1 MHVECHIVQMGPWV
15 GLTVAVVLVMNGD
28 IVALRRL
35 IVAAKSERWYD
46 AAPAM
51 RNRCLCPSG

>member
-1 MHVECHIVQMGPWV
+1 MLNVTLCKWGHEV
-15 GLTVAVVLVMNGD
+15 GLTVVVVLVMNGD

-46 AAPAM
+46 AALTL
-51 RNRCLCPSG
+51 RNHCLCASG